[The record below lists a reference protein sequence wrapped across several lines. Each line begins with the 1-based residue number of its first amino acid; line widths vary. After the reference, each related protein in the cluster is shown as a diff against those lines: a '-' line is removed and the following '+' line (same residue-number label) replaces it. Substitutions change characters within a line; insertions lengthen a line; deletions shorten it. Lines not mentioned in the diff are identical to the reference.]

1 MTGGESAAGRIAIS
15 CGVYGFPVARATE
28 IAVETAASFLDAT
41 DEIDSVLMVAF
52 GDDTLSALKRA
63 LSEFPSNGARP

>member
-1 MTGGESAAGRIAIS
+1 MAGGESAAERI
-15 CGVYGFPVARATE
+15 E
-28 IAVETAASFLDAT
+28 IVGGDITTLDVDASFLDAT

-63 LSEFPSNGARP
+63 LSEFASNGARP